1 MIEELL
7 ERYGIN
13 VKRSGE
19 SYRGCCPLHNG
30 DNPTAFCI
38 NKQGLWY
45 CFSHCG
51 GGNLTE
57 LTARLENISK
67 DEAEKRI
74 KEFGIEKTAF
84 SKSLEGKNKPSR
96 IKEVKLKLEPYPEYL
111 IERGVRFDTAK
122 CFGIGINN
130 NVFVNRIIIPIHD
143 ENDLLVGYAGR
154 SFDNEEPRY
163 LFKRGFRKNLVIYN
177 FHSVKYAN
185 RIILVEGFFDV
196 FRLHQAGFNGMALM
210 GSSIS
215 KTEEKLILSLQAIVL
230 MFDGDKAGRKC
241 TEQAIKLFKN
251 KIPLK
256 VIWLKEQL
264 QPDKL
269 DEVELK
275 KLISS
280 AEKIC

>member
-7 ERYGIN
+7 RKYGVK

-19 SYRGCCPLHNG
+19 SYRGACPLHNG

-38 NKQGLWY
+38 TEHGLWY

-51 GGNLTE
+51 GGNLIE
-57 LTARLENISK
+57 LIARLENISK
-67 DEAEKRI
+67 EEAKKRI

-84 SKSLEGKNKPSR
+84 RILEGKNKPSR

-111 IERGVRFDTAK
+111 IERGIRYDTAK
-122 CFGIGINN
+122 RFGLGINN

-163 LFKRGFRKNLVIYN
+163 LFQKDFRKSQIIYN
-177 FHSVKYAN
+177 FNRVKFSKT
-185 RIILVEGFFDV
+185 ITIVEGFFDV
-196 FRLHQAGFNGMALM
+196 FRLYQAGFNGMALM

-215 KTEEKLILSLQAIVL
+215 KTQEKLILSLHAIVL